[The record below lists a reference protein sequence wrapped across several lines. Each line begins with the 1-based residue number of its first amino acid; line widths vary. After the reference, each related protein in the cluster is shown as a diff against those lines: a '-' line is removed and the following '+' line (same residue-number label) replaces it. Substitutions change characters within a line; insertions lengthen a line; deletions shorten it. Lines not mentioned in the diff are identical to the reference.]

1 MSTTTSTL
9 NKLRNALRNAVTN
22 IGNTNGTKRPPTDT
36 NDNRQGIAY
45 ELAVAQLVVKR
56 AEARYKEAIK
66 QAIAADVMFDHKA
79 DPLPANSVKELY
91 RDDIVSVT
99 VRTTSSH
106 SRLNTSKLR
115 DILVKKY
122 EMTFDEVNA
131 LLIDATDKSK
141 PPHEFIADII
151 TTDESRSLSSV
162 GG

>member
-45 ELAVAQLVVKR
+45 ELAVAQLVTKR

-66 QAIAADVMFDHKA
+66 QAIAAGVMFDHKL
-79 DPLPANSVKELY
+79 DPLLANSVKELY

-99 VRTTSSH
+99 VRTTSPH
-106 SRLNTSKLR
+106 SRMNTSKLR
-115 DILVKKY
+115 DALVQKHG
-122 EMTFDEVNA
+122 MSFDQVNELFIA
-131 LLIDATDKSK
+131 STDKSK

-151 TTDESRSLSSV
+151 TSE
-162 GG
+162 GE